1 MVNVLIIDDS
11 LTMRKMLEA
20 MFKDMKFNVIA
31 TAGSGKEGIELY
43 SKHKPDLVTMD
54 INMPAMS
61 GLEALKNIR
70 DKFKDANILMLTS
83 KGDTQSVTDAIKYG
97 AKGYILKPPSKEKL
111 KENIIS
117 IFPNAFTS
125 SIQQEEDLNITHN
138 ETAIKD
144 ALTGLY
150 SVQYMHH
157 TIEHLVQIHNKYS
170 EMEIGLLLVNINNLD
185 DIEEKEGKMDRDIA
199 LTKAADKVLES
210 IFATDI
216 AVRLTNCE
224 LGVFIMGTSTKDI
237 KSIAQKLT
245 QSIASIKG
253 TKLDISVGM
262 AIHKQKEKLISFI
275 ERADGAI
282 RQAHES
288 GKEKIFMAK

>member
-20 MFKDMKFNVIA
+20 MFKDMGFNVVA
-31 TAGSGKEGIELY
+31 TAGNGIEGIELY
-43 SKHKPDLVTMD
+43 SKHQPDLVTMD
-54 INMPAMS
+54 INMPAMT
-61 GLEALKNIR
+61 GLEALKSIR

-83 KGDTQSVTDAIKYG
+83 KGDTQSVTEAIKYG
-97 AKGYILKPPSKEKL
+97 AKGYILKPPSKDKL

-117 IFPNAFTS
+117 IFPNAFS
-125 SIQQEEDLNITHN
+125 SDLQQQDDLNVTHN

-157 TIEHLVQIHNKYS
+157 TIEHLVQMHNRYS
-170 EMEIGLLLVNINNLD
+170 EMEIGLLIVDINNLD
-185 DIEEKEGKMDRDIA
+185 DIEAKEGKVDRDIA
-199 LTKAADKVLES
+199 LTKAADKVLET
-210 IFATDI
+210 IRNTDI
-216 AVRLTNCE
+216 AVRLTNSE

-237 KSIAQKLT
+237 KIIAQKLT

-275 ERADGAI
+275 ERADEAI
-282 RQAHES
+282 HQANES
-288 GKEKIFMAK
+288 GEQKIFMAK